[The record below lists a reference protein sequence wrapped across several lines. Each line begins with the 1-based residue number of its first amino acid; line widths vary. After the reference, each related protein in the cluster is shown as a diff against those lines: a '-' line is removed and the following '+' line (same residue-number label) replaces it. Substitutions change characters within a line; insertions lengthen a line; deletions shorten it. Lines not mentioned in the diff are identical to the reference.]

1 MRIRGSGFRPC
12 PGLFPVPV
20 IEEHQDG
27 IEDGVEV
34 FYDIGGEESE
44 DEDAVLLEK
53 PVFVTVATPCLR
65 IAEVLAPV
73 NLDSQFG
80 FGTKEIHFHCSGWA
94 EGDREFCVHAE
105 PSAEERAETGDF
117 VLRWGM
123 LCECAQDVRGNAKTN
138 TRLPGAVKGPVR
150 GAVRRGKSTP
160 PSGRA
165 PDELRTTIKN
175 GCLVALAQ
183 RDYDAIRIP
192 PHASCLSMLSAEQ
205 ESCRS

>member
-1 MRIRGSGFRPC
+1 LVFAGEMRIRGSGFRPC

-123 LCECAQDVRGNAKTN
+123 LCECAQDVRGNAKQTPIFPAQSRALYAGQSGGARARPPAGGPLTN
-138 TRLPGAVKGPVR
+138 YGQRSRTAVWWRWRKEITMRSEYLP
-150 GAVRRGKSTP
+150 TP
-160 PSGRA
+160 PA
-165 PDELRTTIKN
+165 
-175 GCLVALAQ
+175 
-183 RDYDAIRIP
+183 
-192 PHASCLSMLSAEQ
+192 
-205 ESCRS
+205 